1 MENLPK
7 IGDHAYR
14 LKINIIVE
22 ILWVKNERTGSKSTY
37 AKSAEIKSP
46 CEVFITSWPSPRLV
60 LAALLRP
67 CR

>member
-7 IGDHAYR
+7 IGDHACR

-22 ILWVKNERTGSKSTY
+22 ILWVKNERTDSKSTY
-37 AKSAEIKSP
+37 AKSEEIRAHARF
-46 CEVFITSWPSPRLV
+46 FITSWPSPRRV